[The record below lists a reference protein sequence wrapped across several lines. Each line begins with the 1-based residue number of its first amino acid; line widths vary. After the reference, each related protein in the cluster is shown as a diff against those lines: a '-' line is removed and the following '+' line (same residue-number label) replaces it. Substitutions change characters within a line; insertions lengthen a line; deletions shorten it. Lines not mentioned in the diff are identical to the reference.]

1 MAQTVSGATNDNG
14 TTGTVAADEVVTKIE
29 LDTRSLLERL
39 DLIGTPADQ
48 AAAAKAG
55 AFFFGPAN
63 SVAII
68 ESQATALSKW
78 WSAGLG
84 SGVVAAWGA
93 VRVFWNTNPPV
104 HGVLLWGASIVS
116 AALLL
121 AIAIIVASDVL
132 SRGRGAAATV
142 QARAR
147 SSPGSDSSDC
157 RRTHRS
163 PCRSGGGDQSGRS
176 DHHSQEGAEHRSGRS
191 GRGGMDGAPRSI
203 PQRPDRNTRQVLRGK
218 GLEAGVGG
226 RQFDP
231 VQLGPTS
238 CRPTGG
244 IDVLVTDLSP

>member
-84 SGVVAAWGA
+84 AGVVAAWGA

-142 QARAR
+142 QARAEVAR
-147 SSPGSDSSDC
+147 ALI
-157 RRTHRS
+157 RATA
-163 PCRSGGGDQSGRS
+163 
-176 DHHSQEGAEHRSGRS
+176 EGLT
-191 GRGGMDGAPRSI
+191 GAP
-203 PQRPDRNTRQVLRGK
+203 
-218 GLEAGVGG
+218 AGVAAATSQVVPITTPKKVRNIEADGPAEEG
-226 RQFDP
+226 WTALLAQYP
-231 VQLGPTS
+231 NGPTGTPARYFVAKGS
-238 CRPTGG
+238 KQEWVDANL
-244 IDVLVTDLSP
+244 IQFN